1 MAATIGLSLL
11 GVALA
16 VGGLVLAASVSSGA
30 LQALGVAILILAWIA
45 MVGYHGR
52 QAERRERERLG
63 LLPPP
68 KPVPSILT
76 REWSMIQSLA
86 ISFLFVLMGL
96 LMAAGA
102 DDSSTQFMGLGLLV
116 LSWFFIVGF
125 HGRRAE
131 AEARARAG
139 TSH

>member
-96 LMAAGA
+96 
-102 DDSSTQFMGLGLLV
+102 GLLV

>member
-1 MAATIGLSLL
+1 M
-11 GVALA
+11 ALA
-16 VGGLVLAASVSSGA
+16 VVGLVLAASSTSGA
-30 LQALGVAILILAWIA
+30 LQALGLAILVLAWI
-45 MVGYHGR
+45 VLVVYHGR
-52 QAERRERERLG
+52 QAERRKRERLG

-68 KPVPSILT
+68 EPVPSILT
-76 REWSMIQSLA
+76 REWSMIRSLA
-86 ISFLFVLMGL
+86 ISFLFVLMGLLGL

-139 TSH
+139 TTH